1 MPHPTPL
8 ALSTA
13 DRTLVDALAD
23 AFQAYA
29 PADTSAI
36 ARQRALVAMDAIDGH
51 MGGDWLVVR
60 VDAEAKTRQAIFD
73 DLTRY
78 HDDEREYRGHLVTV
92 VSDGTEGP
100 FLSVDGWV
108 ISPRRKVV
116 DLRDTLGMIRDLD
129 LLIDVLNETAATR

>member
-73 DLTRY
+73 DTSSPSSPTAPR
-78 HDDEREYRGHLVTV
+78 DP
-92 VSDGTEGP
+92 SC
-100 FLSVDGWV
+100 LS
-108 ISPRRKVV
+108 
-116 DLRDTLGMIRDLD
+116 
-129 LLIDVLNETAATR
+129 TAGSSARAARSSTCATPSA